1 MTEEHT
7 TPFPGIAPPR
17 EVAAPET
24 TQIMADPATAQR
36 MALDPATAPNTTQI
50 MADPASTQRMALD
63 PATAPNTARS
73 TIQVT
78 TGEALTEPAPAWFR
92 RKRYAFPSA
101 VLLVFLVIMLS
112 TGGNDPGIFDRTR
125 TPAEL
130 RADLAN
136 RVPSGAVG
144 QSVRDGSFAF
154 MVTAVESPRKTVT
167 SRPGAVETAQ
177 GVFVIIR
184 VAVTN
189 IGYEPRNLT
198 ATNQF
203 VVSDKGQRFATSSVS
218 PSLAGAE
225 TIFLRKVNPGHT
237 VNGAPL
243 LFDVPAG
250 TVIASIELHDSVS
263 STGVKVRL
271 H

>member
-1 MTEEHT
+1 M
-7 TPFPGIAPPR
+7 APDPP
-17 EVAAPET
+17 APAET
-24 TQIMADPATAQR
+24 TQRI
-36 MALDPATAPNTTQI
+36 ALDPPAAADTAQ
-50 MADPASTQRMALD
+50 PASQV
-63 PATAPNTARS
+63 PADETLA
-73 TIQVT
+73 
-78 TGEALTEPAPAWFR
+78 EPAPRWFR

-125 TPAEL
+125 TAAEQ

-154 MVTAVESPRKTVT
+154 TVTAVESPRKTVT
-167 SRPGAVETAQ
+167 SRVGAAETAQ
-177 GVFVIIR
+177 GMFVVIR
-184 VAVTN
+184 VDVTN
-189 IGYEPRNLT
+189 IGYDPRTLT

-203 VVSDKGQRFATSSVS
+203 LVSDRGQRFATSSVS

-225 TIFLRKVNPGHT
+225 TIFLKKVNPGHT
-237 VNGAPL
+237 VNRAPL

-250 TVIASIELHDSVS
+250 TVIAGIELHDSVS
-263 STGVKVRL
+263 STGVKVGL
-271 H
+271 S